1 MRRISDMRD
10 EILTAR
16 ARGFTLI
23 EALVVIMVTGI
34 VAAGVAIF
42 MRGTVQ
48 SYFDTARRA
57 ELSDIADTAARRVA
71 RDIQSALPNSVRVS
85 GTAFLELVPIRAA
98 GRYRMERGKPPIPP
112 DPEHDPLDFSDPAD
126 SAFDVLGPAV
136 NVANGDAIVIFNMGQ
151 PGADVYEGSS
161 RRNAAAPFG
170 ALTHVTYSPGGTQFP
185 FASPGARFQ
194 VVNTA
199 VSYACDLANGRLW
212 RYSRYA
218 IQAVQPASIIDLDN
232 LDPVEKSL
240 VASNLTACSFS
251 YTAGT
256 LERNGLVVM
265 RLAIT
270 EQGET
275 VTLQHQIGV
284 VNTP

>member
-1 MRRISDMRD
+1 MRRISDMHD
-10 EILTAR
+10 EILTVR
-16 ARGFTLI
+16 ERGFTLI

-71 RDIQSALPNSVRVS
+71 RDIQSALPNSVRVN
-85 GTAFLELVPIRAA
+85 GTDFLELVPIRAA
-98 GRYRMERGKPPIPP
+98 GRYRMEKGVSAA
-112 DPEHDPLDFSDPAD
+112 DDPLDFSDPAD
-126 SAFDVLGPAV
+126 NAFDVLGPAV

-170 ALTHVTYSPGGTQFP
+170 AMGHVTYTTGGTQFP
-185 FASPGARFQ
+185 YASPGARFQ

-218 IQAVQPASIIDLDN
+218 IQAAQPASIVDLDN
-232 LDPVEKSL
+232 LDPVEKSM
-240 VASNLTACSFS
+240 VASNLTACSFA
-251 YTAGT
+251 YTGGT

-265 RLAIT
+265 QLAIT
-270 EQGET
+270 AQGET
-275 VTLQHQIGV
+275 VSLQHQIGV

>member
-71 RDIQSALPNSVRVS
+71 RDVQSALPNSVRVS
-85 GTAFLELVPIRAA
+85 GSAFLELVPIRAA
-98 GRYRMERGKPPIPP
+98 GRYRMEKGVSAA
-112 DPEHDPLDFSDPAD
+112 DDPLDFSDPAD
-126 SAFDVLGPAV
+126 GAFDVLGPAV
-136 NVANGDAIVIFNMGQ
+136 SVANGDAIVIFNMGQ

-161 RRNAAAPFG
+161 RRNAATPFG
-170 ALTHVTYSPGGTQFP
+170 TVTHVTYSPGGTQFP

-218 IQAVQPASIIDLDN
+218 IQAVQPASLVDLDN

-240 VASNLTACSFS
+240 VASNLTACSFA
-251 YTAGT
+251 YTGGT
-256 LERNGLVVM
+256 LERNGLVLM
-265 RLAIT
+265 QLAIT

-275 VTLQHQIGV
+275 VNLQHQIGV

>member
-1 MRRISDMRD
+1 MRRISDMHD
-10 EILTAR
+10 EILTVR
-16 ARGFTLI
+16 ERGFTLI

-71 RDIQSALPNSVRVS
+71 RDIQSALPNSVRVN
-85 GTAFLELVPIRAA
+85 GTGFLELVPIRAA
-98 GRYRMERGKPPIPP
+98 GRYRMEKGVSAA
-112 DPEHDPLDFSDPAD
+112 DDPLDFSDPAD
-126 SAFDVLGPAV
+126 NAFDVLGPDV
-136 NVANGDAIVIFNMGQ
+136 NVADGDAIVIFNMGQ

-161 RRNAAAPFG
+161 RRNAAAPFD
-170 ALTHVTYSPGGTQFP
+170 ADHVTYTPGGTQFP

-218 IQAVQPASIIDLDN
+218 IQAAQPASIVDLDN

-240 VASNLTACSFS
+240 VASNLTACSFA
-251 YTAGT
+251 YTGGT

-265 RLAIT
+265 HLAIT
-270 EQGET
+270 AQGET
-275 VTLQHQIGV
+275 VSLQHQIGV

>member
-1 MRRISDMRD
+1 MRD
-10 EILTAR
+10 EMLTVR
-16 ARGFTLI
+16 ERGFTLI

-48 SYFDTARRA
+48 SYFDSARRA

-85 GTAFLELVPIRAA
+85 GTGFLELVPIRAA
-98 GRYRMERGKPPIPP
+98 GRYRMEKGVSAA
-112 DPEHDPLDFSDPAD
+112 DDPLDFSDPAD
-126 SAFDVLGPAV
+126 GAFDVLGLAV
-136 NVANGDAIVIFNMGQ
+136 SVANGDAIVIFNMGQ

-170 ALTHVTYSPGGTQFP
+170 AVTHVTYSPGGTQFP

-199 VSYACDLANGRLW
+199 ISYACDLANGRLW

-218 IQAVQPASIIDLDN
+218 IQAVQPTSLVDLDN

-240 VASNLTACSFS
+240 VASNLTACSFA
-251 YTAGT
+251 YTGGT

-265 RLAIT
+265 QLAIT

-275 VTLQHQIGV
+275 VNLQHQIGV